1 MRKHISGR
9 GRRRTGR
16 TGPTGTDRALP
27 RTMGIDH
34 AHPFPA
40 NQEGFHRQHDD
51 GDLND
56 MVFSP
61 GPIGKLLSGSGAWDV
76 CLTGYAFHCRTTQR
90 HICIPLDAIWRVRC
104 TTGLVWAVV
113 EIETAG
119 GSVELRGMANGMA
132 RYFSAGLE
140 RRVTDVLM
148 SLLESHRG
156 MLGDLQQALDEFLD
170 RPHYLAHAD
179 LAAWAHTNEAA
190 YGTTIAA
197 IEGILKRPFFR
208 HHPLE
213 GDLIGQAR
221 RLIGALHGDG
231 GVLAER
237 NEALISREM
246 AACGDFFDTVES
258 TPLTPEQRRASV
270 VMEDRNLLVASAGSG
285 KTSTVVGKVGYAL
298 LRGLVAPEEVL
309 IVAFNA
315 HAAREIEERVHD
327 RLAAMIHGPG
337 AIKARTFHA
346 LGLEIIAEV
355 EQARPAVAG
364 GGDDDQAIGE
374 IIADLVAEDE
384 RFASAWAHFNALY
397 PVDMPAP
404 SAFDTVEA
412 WHACLTSSGNGAR
425 GRNGFRTLNGELA
438 RSGATCAIAN
448 WLFMNRI
455 EYRYGAPR
463 EYLSTTGRRRQ
474 YSPDFYLPSL
484 DIYLLHHLIDAD
496 SDPPAALKTS
506 LMDCQAWLRALP
518 EKRRSHVIE
527 THFREYASGDLFRR
541 MEDELAGRGA
551 EPWPLPAHEILEQV
565 DRALPR
571 QQEEAVDLVQTF
583 VKHARSSQMT
593 SEALGEAAKAHPSR
607 GRATLFVRIATTV
620 LDRYVVRLKEKKKV
634 DFEDMILKAA
644 RYAREGRY
652 RHGFRLILVDEF
664 QDISRARA
672 DLLLGLL
679 GHAPACKLFA
689 VGDDWQSIYR
699 FAGSDI
705 SLFTGF
711 DAHFGKTATNFL
723 TRTFRSNQGIAE
735 VAAHFVQQ
743 NSAQIRKQ
751 VVALDPM
758 REATVVLRR
767 YRRRTEAPRY
777 VEACLEEM
785 AGEAVANGEKRTVY
799 ILGRYRRL
807 VPEDMED
814 WQARYQP
821 ALEIDY
827 RTIHGS
833 KGLQADYVILI
844 GLDSGGFPSERA
856 DDSLLNLVMPELE
869 THPCA
874 EERRLFYVAL
884 TRARHRAYLLGSKRS
899 PSAFLTELVE
909 KNPATHGIVR
919 IADELE
925 EDERT
930 DAEPCPR
937 CGVGRLV
944 LRNGAH
950 GPFYGCSEFPACR
963 HTSRHPAPE

>member
-1 MRKHISGR
+1 
-9 GRRRTGR
+9 
-16 TGPTGTDRALP
+16 
-27 RTMGIDH
+27 MGIDH
-34 AHPFPA
+34 AHQFPA
-40 NQEGFHRQHDD
+40 NQEGFRRQY
-51 GDLND
+51 GGKGLND
-56 MVFSP
+56 VVFSP
-61 GPIGKLLSGSGAWDV
+61 GPIGKLLSGSGTWDV
-76 CLTGYAFHCRTTQR
+76 RLTGDAFNYRTAER
-90 HICIPLDAIWRVRC
+90 EICVPLDAIWQVRC
-104 TTGLVWAVV
+104 TTGLFWAVV
-113 EIETAG
+113 EVEAAG
-119 GSVELRGMANGMA
+119 GTVELRGMANGRA
-132 RYFSAGLE
+132 RHLSAVLE

-148 SLLESHRG
+148 SLLEFHRG
-156 MLGDLQQALDEFLD
+156 ALGDLQQALDEFLD
-170 RPHYLAHAD
+170 RPHYLAQAD
-179 LAAWAHTNEAA
+179 LAAWAHANEVA

-208 HHPLE
+208 HHPPE

-231 GVLAER
+231 GVLVAR
-237 NEALISREM
+237 NEALICREM
-246 AACGDFFDTVES
+246 AACGDFFDTVET
-258 TPLTPEQRRASV
+258 TPLTPEQRKASV

-315 HAAREIEERVHD
+315 HAAREIEERVHE

-337 AIKARTFHA
+337 TIKARTFHA

-355 EQARPAVAG
+355 EEARPAVAG
-364 GGDDDQAIGE
+364 GGDDDQVIGE

-384 RFASAWAHFNALY
+384 RFASAWAQFNALY
-397 PVDMPAP
+397 PVDIPAA

-412 WHACLTSSGNGAR
+412 WHAHLTSSGNGAR
-425 GRNGFRTLNGELA
+425 GRDGFRTLNGELA

-448 WLFMNRI
+448 WFFMNRV
-455 EYRYGAPR
+455 EYCYAIPR
-463 EYLSTTGRRRQ
+463 VFLSKTGRRRQ
-474 YSPDFYLPSL
+474 YSPDFYLPAE
-484 DIYLLHHLIDAD
+484 DVYLLHHLIDAD
-496 SDPPAALKTS
+496 GDSSGVLKTS
-506 LMDCQAWLRALP
+506 LADCQAWLRALP
-518 EKRRSHVIE
+518 EERRARVIE
-527 THFREYASGDLFRR
+527 THFSEYASGDLFRR
-541 MEDELAGRGA
+541 IEDELAGSGTQF
-551 EPWPLPAHEILEQV
+551 EPLSTGEVLEQV
-565 DRALPR
+565 GRAQPR
-571 QQEEAVDLVQTF
+571 QQEEAVELVQAF

-593 SEALGEAAKAHPSR
+593 SEALGKAADAHPSR
-607 GRATLFVRIATTV
+607 GRAALFVRIATTV
-620 LDRYVVRLKEKKKV
+620 LDRYVARLKEKKKV

-751 VVALDPM
+751 VVALDPT
-758 REATVVLRR
+758 REATVVVRR

-777 VEACLEEM
+777 IEACLEEM
-785 AGEAVANGEKRTVY
+785 AEEAVADGKKRTVY

-874 EERRLFYVAL
+874 EERRLLYVAL

-909 KNPATHGIVR
+909 RDPATRGIVR

-925 EDERT
+925 EGNGT
-930 DAEPCPR
+930 DSEPCPL

-950 GPFYGCSEFPACR
+950 GPFYGCSEFPVCR
-963 HTSRHPAPE
+963 HTARALDRQ